1 MMICYAAVPAR
12 IAGLRTARP
21 ARTAQSGRAAKP
33 AAAAVTGLFGA
44 IVRTLYA
51 ITRVGIYLLGSSG
64 PWLADVGSAEVSLDP
79 GPDRVLSYLVMGV
92 FDQPVKR
99 LQSYDP
105 FPPVWR
111 MRCLCSFRAGK
122 AGEIAACG
130 CRFWWRVGRR
140 GRWYAIS
147 RRRALGVFA
156 RELRRELDY
165 FDVTGNWPAG

>member
-1 MMICYAAVPAR
+1 MGGQQNARTSAADGTGVPAR
-12 IAGLRTARP
+12 PT
-21 ARTAQSGRAAKP
+21 
-33 AAAAVTGLFGA
+33 F
-44 IVRTLYA
+44 
-51 ITRVGIYLLGSSG
+51 
-64 PWLADVGSAEVSLDP
+64 SLDP
-79 GPDRVLSYLVMGV
+79 GPDRVVSYLAMGV

-122 AGEIAACG
+122 VGEIAPCG
-130 CRFWWRVGRR
+130 CRFWWRAGKR

-147 RRRALGVFA
+147 RRRALGVLA
-156 RELRRELDY
+156 HELRRELDY

>member
-1 MMICYAAVPAR
+1 
-12 IAGLRTARP
+12 
-21 ARTAQSGRAAKP
+21 
-33 AAAAVTGLFGA
+33 
-44 IVRTLYA
+44 
-51 ITRVGIYLLGSSG
+51 
-64 PWLADVGSAEVSLDP
+64 
-79 GPDRVLSYLVMGV
+79 MGV

-130 CRFWWRVGRR
+130 CRFWWRVGTR

-147 RRRALGVFA
+147 RRRALRVLT